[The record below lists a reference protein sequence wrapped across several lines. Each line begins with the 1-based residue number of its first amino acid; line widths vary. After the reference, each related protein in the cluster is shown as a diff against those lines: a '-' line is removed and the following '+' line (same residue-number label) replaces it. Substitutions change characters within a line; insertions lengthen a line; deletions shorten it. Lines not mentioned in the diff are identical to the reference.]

1 MNSGITIGD
10 VNGDGQVDVVAATNS
25 GQIWVLNGATGDPIS
40 NFPLKAGGPV
50 LAPVTLAKLHDN
62 GHPSLELVCAMI
74 FPLSLVFCLFCG
86 AYFVFLNLAE
96 L

>member
-62 GHPSLELVCAMI
+62 GHPSLELVCAS
-74 FPLSLVFCLFCG
+74 SLVFCLFCG
-86 AYFVFLNLAE
+86 AYFGFLNLAE